1 MLEEVA
7 CLERLAIEGT
17 LSTPASGLPPRKLAW
32 VPPAPAVEVA
42 DKEHHEERDDDAM
55 LAVAT
60 IQALLHDREEMR
72 CDLRD
77 FDDALSAVLEQLTA
91 LRGQAAMLGGARAH
105 VAELRARLSREAAA
119 REALLREN
127 ARLFARIS
135 ELASVA
141 SEALDAEGDVQRE
154 ALVDALALENRALH
168 RMVRISQAAS
178 SAVIP
183 NALETL
189 KLPSTPSPQKSCH
202 EARRQRRSMSSQGS
216 SSSETPSPAPLPAAP
231 PSSPAP
237 LPVEKL
243 PDQEAHAASCEL
255 PTHAEGTT
263 VAPLPEPEVA
273 LEALESSPWNQPS
286 AFDITVFRD
295 MAASRPSED
304 DEVHE
309 AVASAAMI
317 NEEC

>member
-1 MLEEVA
+1 MRPSPGGPQLGGMVASMLEEVA

-17 LSTPASGLPPRKLAW
+17 LSTPTTDPPPRDRKLAW
-32 VPPAPAVEVA
+32 APPALAVEVA
-42 DKEHHEERDDDAM
+42 EKDEEGDEDAA

-60 IQALLHDREEMR
+60 IQALLHDREAMR
-72 CDLRD
+72 CDLRN
-77 FDDALSAVLEQLTA
+77 FDYALSVMLEQLTA
-91 LRGQAAMLGGARAH
+91 LRGQAARLGGAKAH

-141 SEALDAEGDVQRE
+141 SEALDAEGDVHRE

-183 NALETL
+183 NALEAL

-202 EARRQRRSMSSQGS
+202 EARRHRRSMSSQGS
-216 SSSETPSPAPLPAAP
+216 SSSETSPAPLLAAP

-237 LPVEKL
+237 LPMEKL
-243 PDQEAHAASCEL
+243 ADQEEACAPSCEL
-255 PTHAEGTT
+255 PTNSEGTD
-263 VAPLPEPEVA
+263 APLPEPEAA
-273 LEALESSPWNQPS
+273 LE

-295 MAASRPSED
+295 MAPSRSPED
-304 DEVHE
+304 DE
-309 AVASAAMI
+309 AITSLL
-317 NEEC
+317 CTW